1 MLARHGRLVTR
12 VFMIRNVSRREL
24 LRSGT
29 SAASILIVGVQSIP
43 PASAATSPSLDL
55 FIAISKKLMG
65 QTSLDSG
72 MGKNISEAF
81 VAVGRSGDIAALFE
95 DATSERNQTGI
106 ANAIVAAWYSG
117 ISPLPGA
124 REVTG
129 FNEALVWNALSYTKP
144 WGSCGGETGY
154 WADPPAEQ
162 EP

>member
-1 MLARHGRLVTR
+1 
-12 VFMIRNVSRREL
+12 MIEWYPGSDCKAVMTRNVSRREL

-29 SAASILIVGVQSIP
+29 SAASILILGVQSIAP
-43 PASAATSPSLDL
+43 GSAAASLALDQFMSISTKLTGQPSLDGD
-55 FIAISKKLMG
+55 MG
-65 QTSLDSG
+65 QKILDAFEAAG
-72 MGKNISEAF
+72 QGGNIAT
-81 VAVGRSGDIAALFE
+81 LFE
-95 DATSERNQTGI
+95 DATPERNQTGI